1 MGALILAWS
10 PCGAFF
16 FGVGPMIYANRPIVS
31 EKIKDGTRDNILA
44 LRPQGKV
51 RRGTLACKCDI
62 FVVCC
67 GVGGFGVGLK
77 FWRGIRFWRGSA
89 ISLQD
94 SGVEGPLG
102 SLGIWEPMSFR
113 IL

>member
-1 MGALILAWS
+1 MRGLFFWRGADDLCKPS
-10 PCGAFF
+10 NSDG
-16 FGVGPMIYANRPIVS
+16 
-31 EKIKDGTRDNILA
+31 KIKDGTREDILA

-51 RRGTLACKCDI
+51 WRGTLACKCDI

-94 SGVEGPLG
+94 SGVED
-102 SLGIWEPMSFR
+102 SLG
-113 IL
+113 

>member
-1 MGALILAWS
+1 
-10 PCGAFF
+10 
-16 FGVGPMIYANRPIVS
+16 MIYANRPIVS

-89 ISLQD
+89 ISMLD
-94 SGVEGPLG
+94 SGVEEPLG
-102 SLGIWEPMSFR
+102 SLTGHVAEEFLLSLKLGGGVLNP
-113 IL
+113 ILNLKV